1 MLMRTSQLQDTE
13 DMKRNAMLLALA
25 SAIVVPAAPAEWRG
39 KGEAGIV
46 LARGNTETDAINL
59 KLASNTEIDRWKH
72 SLDMAALRAVT
83 SGITTAERYDAGWQS
98 DHRLSERSFWFGA
111 LRYQNDAFSGFD
123 YQASAAIGFGYKFIN
138 TDKVKFAGQAGAGY
152 RRLQNAVTGEA
163 SEDSIATGGF
173 DYENKLTDTT
183 KVIDKFRVESG
194 SDNTLF
200 ANYLGIEVRMITVLS
215 LAVGLDVR
223 SNTNPPAGLKKT
235 DTLTTA
241 NVVYSF

>member
-1 MLMRTSQLQDTE
+1 
-13 DMKRNAMLLALA
+13 MKRSAVLLAVT
-25 SAIVVPAAPAEWRG
+25 SAILAPAAQAEWKG

-46 LARGNTETDAINL
+46 FARGNTDTDAINL
-59 KLASNTEIDRWKH
+59 KLAMNKEVDRWKH
-72 SLDMAALRAVT
+72 SLDMAALRAAT

-98 DHRLSERSFWFGA
+98 DYRLSERSFWFGA
-111 LRYQNDAFSGFD
+111 LRYENDEFSGFD
-123 YQASAAIGFGYKFIN
+123 YQASANTGIGYKFIA
-138 TDKVKFAGQAGAGY
+138 TDKVKFSGQAGVGY
-152 RRLQNAVTGEA
+152 RRLKNGVTGDTSGDA
-163 SEDSIATGGF
+163 IATAGV

-183 KVIDKFRVESG
+183 KAIDKFRVESG

-200 ANYLGIEVRMITVLS
+200 ANYLGIEVKMSTVLS

-241 NVVYSF
+241 NLVYSF